1 MREISLR
8 TVVEEEGLRG
18 SVSIL
23 DSLVGIQFRQ
33 AGEEL
38 SLREY
43 LEQSTASAA
52 GGDRPNRI
60 KTNVGGL
67 EVIVKSQKIN
77 LLAYKEVSGKVI
89 VRASKQERQEKS
101 VDVVLKNVWFFQEPA
116 PDPTHA
122 APLSIESFPVVTR
135 NRRKTVL
142 RHFAVGFGVKL
153 NIDKLLLDHGLHLS
167 PSLGPVP
174 QMLVT
179 GVVTMAT
186 VTIGGETEEFVTQKG
201 TVG

>member
-23 DSLVGIQFRQ
+23 TSLVGIQFRQ

-43 LEQSTASAA
+43 LEQSTASAT
-52 GGDRPNRI
+52 GGDRPDRVE
-60 KTNVGGL
+60 TRVGGL
-67 EVIVKSQKIN
+67 KVIVKSQN
-77 LLAYKEVSGKVI
+77 LDLKVFKEVSGKVI
-89 VRASKQERQEKS
+89 VRASKRERREKG
-101 VDVVLKNVWFFQEPA
+101 VDVVLRNIWFFQRPA

-122 APLSIESFPVVTR
+122 VPLSIESHPVVTR
-135 NRRKTVL
+135 NKRRTVL

-153 NIDKLLLDHGLHLS
+153 NIDKILLDQGQPVS
-167 PSLGPVP
+167 PSMGSVEMPVK
-174 QMLVT
+174 

-186 VTIGGETEEFVTQKG
+186 VTIGGESEEFETQNG